1 MSKRELT
8 KPDLNKSIM
17 ARVFKNG
24 GSRMAPSVA
33 RQILKLKF
41 EQADQDRI
49 HELLDRNRE
58 GTLQPG
64 EKEEL
69 MEYVQIVNFL
79 AILQS
84 HARIA
89 LKGAGKA
96 KA

>member
-1 MSKRELT
+1 MSKRALP
-8 KPDLNKSIM
+8 KPDLNNSIM
-17 ARVFKNG
+17 ARVFQNG

-49 HELLDRNRE
+49 HDLLDRNRE
-58 GTLQPG
+58 GKLAPG

-69 MEYVQIVNFL
+69 MEYVQVVNFL

-84 HARIA
+84 HARLA
-89 LKGAGKA
+89 LKPAGKA